1 MKSFWAGGAV
11 AAVGASV
18 ARPLLVG
25 TIRAGY
31 EVKDAVQG
39 VWEKAKAE
47 ANAVNQEA
55 VAGRRAEAEVER
67 LRAENATLKSQLA
80 KK

>member
-1 MKSFWAGGAV
+1 MKSFWAGTAV
-11 AAVGASV
+11 AAVGAAV

-31 EVKDAVQG
+31 EVKDVVGSA
-39 VWEKAKAE
+39 WDKAKAE
-47 ANAVNQEA
+47 VDSLNAEA
-55 VAGRRAEAEVER
+55 VSGRRADAEIEA
-67 LRAENATLKSQLA
+67 LRAENATLKAQLT

>member
-1 MKSFWAGGAV
+1 MKSFWAGTAV
-11 AAVGASV
+11 AAVGAAV

-31 EVKDAVQG
+31 EVKDAVG
-39 VWEKAKAE
+39 SAWDKAKAE
-47 ANAVNQEA
+47 VDSLNDEA
-55 VAGRRAEAEVER
+55 VSGRRAEAEIET